1 MRIDDDIKKLL
12 KKDSFYEVIPK
23 SIIRMGLNENFLIN
37 EYFLR
42 TILMEA
48 LQNVDVRAYP
58 DAKGAKAARAI
69 AEDLG
74 IWEDEVIVGNGSD
87 EIIDLIAKVF
97 IRRGLA
103 FIIDPT
109 FEMYKFYV
117 ELYGGKVKS
126 ILTDENFNLRADI
139 VLSQIDDVKAIFI
152 CSPNNPTGN
161 QFKKDEI
168 MKIIKEF
175 NGLIILDEAY
185 ADFAPY
191 SLIMD
196 ATKYNNLIVLRS
208 FSKAYGLAGLRIGYA
223 VSNNEI
229 ISYLKAAQSPY
240 SVNSIAQEVCKLVLN
255 NKQVF
260 KSFIKSVIEERVYLT
275 AELSMIS
282 GIKAYP
288 SDANFILIRS
298 LALPSSYICEELKK
312 HDILVRDRSN
322 LPLLDNCF
330 RVTVGRKSDNMKFI
344 EGLKRILE
352 ETS

>member
-1 MRIDDDIKKLL
+1 MKIDDDVKRLL
-12 KKDSFYEVIPK
+12 KKNSFYEVIPK
-23 SIIRMGLNENFLIN
+23 SITRMGLNENFLVN

-42 TILMEA
+42 TILIEA

-58 DAKGAKAARAI
+58 DAKGAKAVRAI

-74 IWEDEVIVGNGSD
+74 VWEDEVIVGNGSD
-87 EIIDLIAKVF
+87 EIIELIAKIF
-97 IRRGLA
+97 IRKGLA
-103 FIIDPT
+103 LVIDPT

-117 ELYGGKVKS
+117 ELHGGTVKS
-126 ILTDENFNLRADI
+126 ILTDENFNLRADV

-161 QFKKDEI
+161 QFEKNEI
-168 MKIIKEF
+168 MKIIREF
-175 NGLIILDEAY
+175 NGLVVLDEAY

-196 ATKYNNLIVLRS
+196 ATKYDNLIVLRT

-223 VSNNEI
+223 VGSSEV

-240 SVNSIAQEVCKLVLN
+240 SVNSIAQEACRLVLN

-260 KSFIKSVIEERVYLT
+260 KSFIKSVIEERSYLT
-275 AELSMIS
+275 VELSMIP
-282 GIKAYP
+282 GIKVYP
-288 SDANFILIRS
+288 SDANFILVKS
-298 LALPSSYICEELKK
+298 LVLPSSYICEELKRNN
-312 HDILVRDRSN
+312 ILVRDRSN

-330 RVTVGRKSDNMKFI
+330 RVTVGRKSDNMRFI
-344 EGLKRILE
+344 ESLKRILE
-352 ETS
+352 EAS